1 MTETVPDTIPRP
13 GTLPAAPVQAQAA
26 RDKPLSS
33 AAAVDLARRALAEV
47 AAADAVGDHVAAAYD
62 AERLV
67 THLFDCAMPGYR
79 GWRWAVTLSRPPRS
93 RTATVCEVG
102 LLPGEDAL
110 LAPAWVPW
118 ADRLRPEDL
127 AAAGRAP
134 APADGDADWPA
145 EEEVPGGGALT
156 LEALRPRSRRV
167 RGTEGGT
174 ESLARAAQRWY
185 GSAVCTSGA
194 PRAPGSRGAGAGEV
208 ATCSAYGFFLPLT
221 GAVRAV
227 LGEGAA
233 GAPASWQPRSQ
244 QADSPEGCG
253 GEGCRE
259 SSGGYRGQDR
269 SAQPAGGAQPPPP
282 AGPAAGGAVAEKPGE
297 AEEVM
302 EEPVE
307 PTEEDRAASA
317 RAAVMDLASGLTAP
331 ATCGD
336 DTGQDAPG
344 RDGGTPP
351 ATPWTLEDLEAVL
364 PRH

>member
-1 MTETVPDTIPRP
+1 MPRP
-13 GTLPAAPVQAQAA
+13 GALPVASVQAQAA

-47 AAADAVGDHVAAAYD
+47 AAADAVGDHVAASYD

-102 LLPGEDAL
+102 LLPGEEAL

-134 APADGDADWPA
+134 GSTDSDTDWSA
-145 EEEVPGGGALT
+145 EGAGSGGGALA

-167 RGTEGGT
+167 RGVEGV
-174 ESLARAAQRWY
+174 ARAALRWY
-185 GSAVCTSGA
+185 GRALGA
-194 PRAPGSRGAGAGEV
+194 PGASGSRDAGGMTA
-208 ATCSAYGFFLPLT
+208 CSAYGFFAPLT
-221 GAVRAV
+221 GALRAV
-227 LGEGAA
+227 LGEEAA
-233 GAPASWQPRSQ
+233 SVPASWQPRSRKA
-244 QADSPEGCG
+244 ADPDGEDGEEVRDG
-253 GEGCRE
+253 GEGRRAE
-259 SSGGYRGQDR
+259 H
-269 SAQPAGGAQPPPP
+269 AGGDQSPPP
-282 AGPAAGGAVAEKPGE
+282 AGPAAVGDVAEKPGE
-297 AEEVM
+297 S

-307 PTEEDRAASA
+307 PAEEDRAASA
-317 RAAVMDLASGLTAP
+317 RAAVMDLASDLAAP
-331 ATCGD
+331 AARGD
-336 DTGQDAPG
+336 DAGQEAPG
-344 RDGGTPP
+344 RDSDAPP
-351 ATPWTLEDLEAVL
+351 AAPWTLEDLEAVL